1 VTVDPGELP
10 LKGLALPG
18 GSILLRGLAKL
29 GVTTVADLLTYLP
42 RRYEDRREITP
53 IAELVGGTS
62 ATISARVTDLRVEKT
77 WRRGVQRTIATL
89 VDDSGAVDAIWY
101 GRRFIERRLTVG
113 TTIVA
118 TGRVK
123 AMGWTKQ
130 LEAPEFSPIG
140 GGDQVSAGRIVPIYR
155 LTRGVTALSLRRA
168 VRTLLDQFG
177 ADLIDPLPEA
187 VQSRN
192 GLMPLAQAIE
202 ALHWPEEFDLR
213 DAALRRLAFDE
224 LLAVQIA
231 LVHRSRRRAG
241 DGAFSIKPTASERT
255 SIESAILG
263 GIGGAKA
270 KSKTPWTGDQ
280 RRAIDEILA
289 DLATGS
295 PMLRL
300 LQGDVG
306 TGKTAVAF
314 VAAAATAAAGHQSA
328 LLAPT
333 ELLARQHATTAK
345 RLLAPLGIEVALVLG
360 GAPIAE
366 RRAARTAAATGRA
379 ALVIGTHA
387 LFAEGTQFASLGLVV
402 VDEQHRFGVEE
413 RAKLL
418 SKASREP
425 HLLLMTATPIPRT
438 IAQLLYADVASSE
451 LRELPSGRQAIRT
464 AIRTSADLERVWTF
478 VDEEAAA
485 GRQTFVVVPRIADA
499 DSGGEPEQGTTFDD
513 DFDAGS
519 ATGVEAQAE
528 LLRERLPH
536 RRIGVVHGQQRA
548 AERTVAMQAFVA
560 GESDVLVGTTV
571 IEVGVDVPA
580 ASVMVILEAERFGL
594 ATLHQLRGRVGRGG
608 DKGWCI
614 LVSDSDDEVAA
625 ARLQAIE
632 STRDGFLLAEQ
643 DIALRGEGSVLGTSQ
658 SGLPPLRIATLAR
671 AEDRALALVA
681 RTEAEQLLDQRG
693 EAKREAVLLVQS
705 YARGWP
711 IGRATGAALTESAPV

>member
-1 VTVDPGELP
+1 MTVNPGELP

-18 GSILLRGLAKL
+18 GSSLLRGLAKL
-29 GVTTVADLLTYLP
+29 GVNTVADLLTYLP
-42 RRYEDRREITP
+42 RRYEDRRELTP
-53 IAELVGGTS
+53 IADLVGGGS
-62 ATISARVTDLRVEKT
+62 ATVSARVTDLRVEKT

-89 VDDSGAVDAIWY
+89 VDETGAVDAVWY
-101 GRRFIERRLTVG
+101 GRRFIERRLSVG
-113 TTIVA
+113 ATIVA

-123 AMGWTKQ
+123 AVGWTKQ
-130 LEAPEFSPIG
+130 LEAPEFSPLG
-140 GGDQVSAGRIVPIYR
+140 GGDQVSAGRIVPVYR

-168 VRTLLDQFG
+168 VRALLDQFG
-177 ADLIDPLPEA
+177 PDLADPLPTE
-187 VQSRN
+187 VRERV
-192 GLMPLAQAIE
+192 GLLPLAKAME

-241 DGAFSIKPTASERT
+241 DGTIRVAPTAAELTR
-255 SIESAILG
+255 IESAILS
-263 GIGGAKA
+263 GIGIAA
-270 KSKTPWTGDQ
+270 PPHTTPWTADQ

-289 DLATGS
+289 DLAGGS

-306 TGKTAVAF
+306 TGKTAVAL
-314 VAAAATAAAGHQSA
+314 VAAAATAIAGHQSA

-333 ELLARQHATTAK
+333 ELLARQHAATAT

-360 GAPIAE
+360 GSSEAE
-366 RRAARTAAATGRA
+366 RRMARTLAEEGRA
-379 ALVIGTHA
+379 TLVIGTHA
-387 LFAEGTQFASLGLVV
+387 LFAEGTRFSSLGLVI

-418 SKASREP
+418 SKSSREP

-451 LRELPSGRQAIRT
+451 LRALPAGRQPIRT
-464 AIRTSADLERVWTF
+464 AIRTTADLARIWDF
-478 VDEEAAA
+478 VDQEAGA

-499 DSGGEPEQGTTFDD
+499 GVDGASEPETVFDGD
-513 DFDAGS
+513 LETGS
-519 ATGVEAQAE
+519 STGVEAQAA

-536 RRIGVVHGQQRA
+536 RRIGIVHGQQRA
-548 AERTVAMQAFVA
+548 AVRTTAMQAFVA
-560 GESDVLVGTTV
+560 GEMDILVGTTV
-571 IEVGVDVPA
+571 IEVGVDVPS
-580 ASVMVILEAERFGL
+580 ASTMVILEAERFGL
-594 ATLHQLRGRVGRGG
+594 ATLHQLRGRVGRGT

-614 LVSDSDDEVAA
+614 LVSDSEDEVSL
-625 ARLQAIE
+625 ARLHAIE
-632 STRDGFLLAEQ
+632 STRDGFVLAEQ

-671 AEDRALALVA
+671 SEDRALALVA
-681 RTEAEQLLDQRG
+681 RSEAERLLDSRG
-693 EAKREAVLLVQS
+693 EPVGAAQDLIDS

-711 IGRATGAALTESAPV
+711 LGRATGSALTEGAPI

>member
-1 VTVDPGELP
+1 MTVDPGELP
-10 LKGLALPG
+10 LKGLPLPG
-18 GSILLRGLAKL
+18 GSSLLRGLAKL

-53 IAELVGGTS
+53 ISELVGGSS

-123 AMGWTKQ
+123 AMGWTTQ
-130 LEAPEFSPIG
+130 LEAPEFSPVG

-177 ADLIDPLPEA
+177 ADLVDPLPA
-187 VQSRN
+187 SVQSRN

-270 KSKTPWTGDQ
+270 KSTTPWTGDQ

-333 ELLARQHATTAK
+333 ELLARQHAATAK
-345 RLLAPLGIEVALVLG
+345 RLLTPLGIEVALVLG
-360 GAPIAE
+360 GAPVAE
-366 RRAARTAAATGRA
+366 RRAARSAAAEGRA

-387 LFAEGTQFASLGLVV
+387 LFAEGTQFASLGLVI

-451 LRELPSGRQAIRT
+451 LRELPSGRQPIRT

-485 GRQTFVVVPRIADA
+485 GRQTFVVVPRISDA
-499 DSGGEPEQGTTFDD
+499 EAGGEPEQGTTFDD
-513 DFDAGS
+513 DLDVSG

-536 RRIGVVHGQQRA
+536 RRVSVVHGQQRA

-560 GESDVLVGTTV
+560 GETDVLVGTTV

-671 AEDRALALVA
+671 ADDRALALVA

-693 EAKREAVLLVQS
+693 EAKREAVDLVQS

>member
-1 VTVDPGELP
+1 MTVDPGQLP

-18 GSILLRGLAKL
+18 GSSLLRGLAKL

-62 ATISARVTDLRVEKT
+62 ATISARVADLRVEKT

-89 VDDSGAVDAIWY
+89 VDDSGAVDAVWY
-101 GRRFIERRLTVG
+101 GRRFIERRLAVG

-123 AMGWTKQ
+123 AMGWTRQ
-130 LEAPEFSPIG
+130 LEAPEFSPVG

-168 VRTLLDQFG
+168 VRALLDQFG
-177 ADLIDPLPEA
+177 AELVDPMPQS
-187 VQSRN
+187 VQARN
-192 GLMPLAQAIE
+192 DLMPLAQAIE

-241 DGAFSIKPTASERT
+241 DGAFRISPTSKDLIA
-255 SIESAILG
+255 IESAILG
-263 GIGGAKA
+263 GLGGAKA
-270 KSKTPWTGDQ
+270 TTKTPWTGDQ

-289 DLATGS
+289 DLATGA

-314 VAAAATAAAGHQSA
+314 VAAAATARAGHQSA

-333 ELLARQHATTAK
+333 ELLARQHAATAK

-360 GAPIAE
+360 GAPVAE
-366 RRAARTAAATGRA
+366 RRAARTAAADGKA

-387 LFAEGTQFASLGLVV
+387 LFAEGTQFASLGLVI

-451 LRELPSGRQAIRT
+451 LRELPSGRQPIRT
-464 AIRTSADLERVWTF
+464 AIRTSADLERVWAF

-485 GRQTFVVVPRIADA
+485 GRQTFVVVPRITDA
-499 DSGGEPEQGTTFDD
+499 EGDGEPEQGTAFDED
-513 DFDAGS
+513 LDAAG
-519 ATGVEAQAE
+519 ATGVEAQAQ

-548 AERTVAMQAFVA
+548 TERTEAMQAFVA
-560 GESDVLVGTTV
+560 GETDVLVGTTV
-571 IEVGVDVPA
+571 IEVGVDVRA
-580 ASVMVILEAERFGL
+580 ASVMVILAAERFGL

-671 AEDRALALVA
+671 ADDRALALVA
-681 RTEAEQLLDQRG
+681 RSEAEQLLNRRGDATG
-693 EAKREAVLLVQS
+693 EASLLVQS

>member
-1 VTVDPGELP
+1 MTVDPGELP
-10 LKGLALPG
+10 LKGFPLPG
-18 GSILLRGLAKL
+18 GSSLLRGLAKL

-53 IAELVGGTS
+53 IADLVGGSS

-101 GRRFIERRLTVG
+101 GRRFIERRLAVG

-168 VRTLLDQFG
+168 VRALLDQFG
-177 ADLIDPLPEA
+177 ADLVDPLPDS

-241 DGAFSIKPTASERT
+241 DGAFSIKPTTSERT

-333 ELLARQHATTAK
+333 ELLARQHAATAK
-345 RLLAPLGIEVALVLG
+345 RLLAPIGIEVALVLG
-360 GAPIAE
+360 GAPVAE
-366 RRAARTAAATGRA
+366 RRAQRAAAADGRA

-387 LFAEGTQFASLGLVV
+387 LFAEGTQFASLGLVI

-451 LRELPSGRQAIRT
+451 LRELPSGRQPIRT

-485 GRQTFVVVPRIADA
+485 GRQTFVVVPRITDA
-499 DSGGEPEQGTTFDD
+499 EAGGEPEQGTTFDD
-513 DFDAGS
+513 DLDASG

-536 RRIGVVHGQQRA
+536 HRVGVVHGQQRA

-560 GESDVLVGTTV
+560 GETDVLVGTTV

-671 AEDRALALVA
+671 ADDRALALVA

-693 EAKREAVLLVQS
+693 EAKRDAVLLVQS

>member
-1 VTVDPGELP
+1 VTVDPVDLP
-10 LKGLALPG
+10 LKGLPLPG
-18 GSILLRGLAKL
+18 GSSLLRGLAKL

-53 IAELVGGTS
+53 ISELVGGSS

-89 VDDSGAVDAIWY
+89 VDDSGAVDAVWY

-123 AMGWTKQ
+123 AMGWTTQ
-130 LEAPEFSPIG
+130 LEAPEFSPVG
-140 GGDQVSAGRIVPIYR
+140 GGDQVSAGRIVPIYL

-168 VRTLLDQFG
+168 VRTLLDEFG
-177 ADLIDPLPEA
+177 ADLVDPLPA
-187 VQSRN
+187 SVQSRN

-270 KSKTPWTGDQ
+270 KSTTPWTGDQ

-333 ELLARQHATTAK
+333 ELLARQHAATAK

-360 GAPIAE
+360 GAPVAE
-366 RRAARTAAATGRA
+366 RRAARSAAAEGRA

-387 LFAEGTQFASLGLVV
+387 LFAEGTQFASLGLVI

-451 LRELPSGRQAIRT
+451 LRELPSGRQPIRT

-485 GRQTFVVVPRIADA
+485 GRQTFVVVPRISDA
-499 DSGGEPEQGTTFDD
+499 EAGGEPEQGTTFDD
-513 DFDAGS
+513 DLDVSG

-536 RRIGVVHGQQRA
+536 RRVSVVHGQQRA
-548 AERTVAMQAFVA
+548 AERTVAMQAFVN
-560 GESDVLVGTTV
+560 GETDVLVGTTV

-671 AEDRALALVA
+671 ADDRALALVA

-693 EAKREAVLLVQS
+693 EAKREAVDLVQS

>member
-1 VTVDPGELP
+1 MTVDPGELL
-10 LKGLALPG
+10 LKGLPLPG
-18 GSILLRGLAKL
+18 GSSLLRGLAKL

-168 VRTLLDQFG
+168 VRSLLDQFG
-177 ADLIDPLPEA
+177 PDLVDPLPGS

-241 DGAFSIKPTASERT
+241 GGAFSITPTKTELGT
-255 SIESAILG
+255 IESHILG
-263 GIGGAKA
+263 GLGGGSAKR
-270 KSKTPWTGDQ
+270 KTPWTGDQ

-333 ELLARQHATTAK
+333 ELLARQHAATAK

-360 GAPIAE
+360 GTPAAE
-366 RRAARTAAATGRA
+366 RRAARAAAADGHA

-387 LFAEGTQFASLGLVV
+387 LFAEGTQFASLGLVI

-451 LRELPSGRQAIRT
+451 LRELPSGRQPIRT
-464 AIRTSADLERVWTF
+464 AIRTSGDLERVWTF

-485 GRQTFVVVPRIADA
+485 GRQTFVVVPRISDAEAD
-499 DSGGEPEQGTTFDD
+499 GEPEQGTTFDD
-513 DFDAGS
+513 DVAEGG

-560 GESDVLVGTTV
+560 GETDVLVGTTV

-632 STRDGFLLAEQ
+632 ATRDGFLLAEQ
-643 DIALRGEGSVLGTSQ
+643 DITLRGEGSVLGTSQ

-681 RTEAEQLLDQRG
+681 RAEAERLLDQRG

>member
-1 VTVDPGELP
+1 MTVDPGDLP

-18 GSILLRGLAKL
+18 GSSLLRGLAKL

-42 RRYEDRREITP
+42 RRYEDRREITQ
-53 IAELVGGTS
+53 IADLAGGIS
-62 ATISARVTDLRVEKT
+62 ATVSARVTDLRVEKT
-77 WRRGVQRTIATL
+77 WRRGVQRTSATL

-113 TTIVA
+113 STIVA

-130 LEAPEFSPIG
+130 LEGPEFSPIG

-168 VRTLLDQFG
+168 VRTVLDQFG
-177 ADLIDPLPEA
+177 ADLVDPLPPS
-187 VQSRN
+187 VQERN
-192 GLMPLAQAIE
+192 GLMPLTQAIE

-231 LVHRSRRRAG
+231 LVRRSRRRAG
-241 DGAFSIKPTASERT
+241 DGAFGIRPTASERT

-263 GIGGAKA
+263 GIGGATA
-270 KSKTPWTGDQ
+270 KGGTPWTADQ

-289 DLATGS
+289 DLAAGT

-306 TGKTAVAF
+306 TGKTAVAL

-328 LLAPT
+328 ILAPT
-333 ELLARQHATTAK
+333 ELLARQHAATVQ
-345 RLLAPLGIEVALVLG
+345 RLLAPLGIEVSLVLG
-360 GAPIAE
+360 SAPVAE
-366 RRAARTAAATGRA
+366 RRAARTAAAEGRA

-387 LFAEGTQFASLGLVV
+387 LFAEGAQFDSLGLVI

-451 LRELPSGRQAIRT
+451 LRALPAGRQPIRT
-464 AIRTSADLERVWTF
+464 AIRTSAELERVWSF
-478 VDEEAAA
+478 VDAEAEA
-485 GRQTFVVVPRIADA
+485 GRQTFVVVPRISDA
-499 DSGGEPEQGTTFDD
+499 EGDGEPEQVTTFDD
-513 DFDAGS
+513 VVQDGG
-519 ATGVEAQAE
+519 ATGVEAQAAS
-528 LLRERLPH
+528 LRERLPH
-536 RRIGVVHGQQRA
+536 RRIGIVHGQQPA
-548 AERTVAMQAFVA
+548 AERTAAMQAFVA
-560 GESDVLVGTTV
+560 GETNVLVGTTV

-608 DKGWCI
+608 EKGWCI

-625 ARLQAIE
+625 ARLKAIE
-632 STRDGFLLAEQ
+632 STRDGFALAEQ
-643 DIALRGEGSVLGTSQ
+643 DIALRGEGSVLGTTQ

-671 AEDRALALVA
+671 PEDRDLALVA
-681 RTEAEQLLDQRG
+681 RSEAEHLLDRRGDATG
-693 EAKREAVLLVQS
+693 EANLLGQS

>member
-1 VTVDPGELP
+1 MTVDPGELP

-18 GSILLRGLAKL
+18 GSSLLRGLAKL

-53 IAELVGGTS
+53 IAELTGGTS

-89 VDDSGAVDAIWY
+89 VDDSGAVDAVWY
-101 GRRFIERRLTVG
+101 GRRFIERRLAVG

-123 AMGWTKQ
+123 AMGWTRQ
-130 LEAPEFSPIG
+130 LEAPEFSSVG

-168 VRTLLDQFG
+168 VRALLDQFG
-177 ADLIDPLPEA
+177 AELVDPMPQS
-187 VQSRN
+187 VQARN
-192 GLMPLAQAIE
+192 DLMPLAQAIE

-241 DGAFSIKPTASERT
+241 DGAFRISPTSKDLIA
-255 SIESAILG
+255 IESAILG
-263 GIGGAKA
+263 GLGGAKA
-270 KSKTPWTGDQ
+270 TTKTPWTGDQ

-289 DLATGS
+289 DLATGA

-314 VAAAATAAAGHQSA
+314 VAAAATARAGHQSA

-333 ELLARQHATTAK
+333 ELLARQHAATAK

-360 GAPIAE
+360 GAPVAE
-366 RRAARTAAATGRA
+366 RRAARTAAADGKA

-387 LFAEGTQFASLGLVV
+387 LFAEGTQFASLGLVI

-451 LRELPSGRQAIRT
+451 LRELPSGRQPIRT
-464 AIRTSADLERVWTF
+464 AIRTSADLERVWAF

-485 GRQTFVVVPRIADA
+485 GRQTFVVVPRITDA
-499 DSGGEPEQGTTFDD
+499 EGDGEPEQGTAFDED
-513 DFDAGS
+513 LDAAG
-519 ATGVEAQAE
+519 ATGVEAQAQ

-548 AERTVAMQAFVA
+548 TERTEAMQAFVA
-560 GESDVLVGTTV
+560 GETDVLVGTTV
-571 IEVGVDVPA
+571 IEVGVDVRA
-580 ASVMVILEAERFGL
+580 ASVMVILAAERFGL

-671 AEDRALALVA
+671 ADDRALALVA
-681 RTEAEQLLDQRG
+681 RSEAEQLLNRRGDATG
-693 EAKREAVLLVQS
+693 EASLLVQS

>member
-1 VTVDPGELP
+1 MTVDPGDLS

-18 GSILLRGLAKL
+18 GSSLLRGLAKL

-42 RRYEDRREITP
+42 RRYEDRREITH
-53 IAELVGGTS
+53 IADLAGGTS

-113 TTIVA
+113 ATIVA

-130 LEAPEFSPIG
+130 LEGPEFSPIG

-168 VRTLLDQFG
+168 VRTVLDQFG
-177 ADLIDPLPEA
+177 ADLVDPLPPS
-187 VQSRN
+187 VQERN
-192 GLMPLAQAIE
+192 GLMPLTQAIE

-231 LVHRSRRRAG
+231 LVRRSRRRAG
-241 DGAFSIKPTASERT
+241 DGAFGIRPTASERT

-263 GIGGAKA
+263 GIGGATA
-270 KSKTPWTGDQ
+270 KGKTPWTADQ

-289 DLATGS
+289 DLAAGS

-306 TGKTAVAF
+306 TGKTAVAL

-328 LLAPT
+328 ILAPT
-333 ELLARQHATTAK
+333 ELLARQHAATAQ
-345 RLLAPLGIEVALVLG
+345 RLLAPLGIEVSLVLG
-360 GAPIAE
+360 GAPAAE
-366 RRAARTAAATGRA
+366 RRAARTAAAEGRA

-387 LFAEGTQFASLGLVV
+387 LFAEGTQFDSLGLVI

-451 LRELPSGRQAIRT
+451 LRALPAGRQPIRT
-464 AIRTSADLERVWTF
+464 AIRTSAELERVWSF
-478 VDEEAAA
+478 VDAEAEA
-485 GRQTFVVVPRIADA
+485 GRQTFVVVPRISDA
-499 DSGGEPEQGTTFDD
+499 EGDGEPEQVTTFEDVVQD
-513 DFDAGS
+513 GG
-519 ATGVEAQAE
+519 ATGVEAQAAS
-528 LLRERLPH
+528 LRERLPH
-536 RRIGVVHGQQRA
+536 RRIGIVHGQQPA
-548 AERTVAMQAFVA
+548 AERTAAMQAFVA
-560 GESDVLVGTTV
+560 GETNVLVGTTV
-571 IEVGVDVPA
+571 IEVGVDVSA

-608 DKGWCI
+608 EKGWCI

-625 ARLQAIE
+625 ARLKAIE
-632 STRDGFLLAEQ
+632 STRDGFALAEQ
-643 DIALRGEGSVLGTSQ
+643 DIALRGEGSVLGTTQ

-671 AEDRALALVA
+671 PEDRDLALVA
-681 RTEAEQLLDQRG
+681 RSEAEHLLDRRGDATG
-693 EAKREAVLLVQS
+693 EASLLAQS

>member
-1 VTVDPGELP
+1 
-10 LKGLALPG
+10 
-18 GSILLRGLAKL
+18 
-29 GVTTVADLLTYLP
+29 
-42 RRYEDRREITP
+42 
-53 IAELVGGTS
+53 
-62 ATISARVTDLRVEKT
+62 
-77 WRRGVQRTIATL
+77 
-89 VDDSGAVDAIWY
+89 
-101 GRRFIERRLTVG
+101 
-113 TTIVA
+113 
-118 TGRVK
+118 
-123 AMGWTKQ
+123 
-130 LEAPEFSPIG
+130 
-140 GGDQVSAGRIVPIYR
+140 
-155 LTRGVTALSLRRA
+155 
-168 VRTLLDQFG
+168 
-177 ADLIDPLPEA
+177 
-187 VQSRN
+187 
-192 GLMPLAQAIE
+192 
-202 ALHWPEEFDLR
+202 LHWPEEFDLR

-241 DGAFSIKPTASERT
+241 GGAFSITPTKTELAT
-255 SIESAILG
+255 IESHILG
-263 GIGGAKA
+263 RLGGATA
-270 KSKTPWTGDQ
+270 KRKTPWTGDQ
-280 RRAIDEILA
+280 RRAIDEILR

-333 ELLARQHATTAK
+333 ELLARQHAATAK

-625 ARLQAIE
+625 ARLEAIE

-643 DIALRGEGSVLGTSQ
+643 DIVLRGEGSVLGTSQ

>member
-1 VTVDPGELP
+1 MTVDPGELP

-18 GSILLRGLAKL
+18 GSSLLRGLAKL

-53 IAELVGGTS
+53 IAELAGGVS

-168 VRTLLDQFG
+168 VRALLDQFG
-177 ADLIDPLPEA
+177 ADLVDPLPDS

-241 DGAFSIKPTASERT
+241 DGAFSITPTAAERT
-255 SIESAILG
+255 AIESAILG
-263 GIGGAKA
+263 GIGGGKA

-280 RRAIDEILA
+280 RRAIDEILT

-333 ELLARQHATTAK
+333 ELLARQHAATAK

-360 GAPIAE
+360 GAPVAE
-366 RRAARTAAATGRA
+366 RRTARAAAADGRA

-387 LFAEGTQFASLGLVV
+387 LFAEGTQFASLGLVI

-451 LRELPSGRQAIRT
+451 LRELPSGRQPIRT

-499 DSGGEPEQGTTFDD
+499 EGGGEPEQGTTFDD
-513 DFDAGS
+513 DLDAGG
-519 ATGVEAQAE
+519 ATGVEAQAQ
-528 LLRERLPH
+528 LLRERLPN

-560 GESDVLVGTTV
+560 GETDVLVGTTV

-671 AEDRALALVA
+671 ADDRALALVA

-693 EAKREAVLLVQS
+693 EAKGEAALLVQS

>member
-1 VTVDPGELP
+1 MTVDPGELP

-18 GSILLRGLAKL
+18 GSSLLRGLAKL

-53 IAELVGGTS
+53 IADLSGGSS

-130 LEAPEFSPIG
+130 LEAPEFSPVG

-177 ADLIDPLPEA
+177 ADLVDPLPDS

-241 DGAFSIKPTASERT
+241 DGAFSIKPTKAERAT
-255 SIESAILG
+255 IESAILG

-270 KSKTPWTGDQ
+270 KRKTPWTGDQ

-333 ELLARQHATTAK
+333 ELLGRQHAATAK

-360 GAPIAE
+360 GAPVAE
-366 RRAARTAAATGRA
+366 RRAARTAAASGRA

-387 LFAEGTQFASLGLVV
+387 LFAEGTQFASLGLVI

-451 LRELPSGRQAIRT
+451 LRELPSGRQPIRT

-499 DSGGEPEQGTTFDD
+499 DSGGEPEQVTTFNDD
-513 DFDAGS
+513 LDAGS

-548 AERTVAMQAFVA
+548 AERTVAMQAFV
-560 GESDVLVGTTV
+560 
-571 IEVGVDVPA
+571 VGVDVPA

-671 AEDRALALVA
+671 TEDRALALVA
-681 RTEAEQLLDQRG
+681 RGEAEQLLDQRG
-693 EAKREAVLLVQS
+693 EAKREAVLLVHS

>member
-1 VTVDPGELP
+1 MTVDPGELP

-18 GSILLRGLAKL
+18 GSSLLRGLAKL
-29 GVTTVADLLTYLP
+29 GVSTVADLLTYLP

-53 IAELVGGTS
+53 IAELAGGVS

-140 GGDQVSAGRIVPIYR
+140 GGNQVSAGRIVPIYR

-168 VRTLLDQFG
+168 VRALLDQFG
-177 ADLIDPLPEA
+177 ADLVDPLPDS

-241 DGAFSIKPTASERT
+241 DGAFSITPTAAERT
-255 SIESAILG
+255 AIESAILG
-263 GIGGAKA
+263 GIGGGKA

-333 ELLARQHATTAK
+333 ELLARQHAATAK

-360 GAPIAE
+360 GAPVAE
-366 RRAARTAAATGRA
+366 RRTARAAAADGRA

-387 LFAEGTQFASLGLVV
+387 LFAEGTQFASLGLVI

-451 LRELPSGRQAIRT
+451 LRELPSGRQPIRT
-464 AIRTSADLERVWTF
+464 AIRTSADLERVCTF

-499 DSGGEPEQGTTFDD
+499 EGDGEPEQGTTFDD
-513 DFDAGS
+513 DLDAGG
-519 ATGVEAQAE
+519 ATGVEAQAQ
-528 LLRERLPH
+528 LLRERLPN

-560 GESDVLVGTTV
+560 GETDVLVGTTV

-632 STRDGFLLAEQ
+632 ATRDGFLLAEQ

-671 AEDRALALVA
+671 ADDRALALVA

-693 EAKREAVLLVQS
+693 EAKGEAALLVQS

>member
-1 VTVDPGELP
+1 VTVDPGTIP

-18 GSILLRGLAKL
+18 GSSLLRGLAKL
-29 GVTTVADLLTYLP
+29 GVTTVGDLLTFLP

-53 IAELVGGTS
+53 IAGLSGGTS

-113 TTIVA
+113 ATIVA

-123 AMGWTKQ
+123 VMGWTKQ
-130 LEAPEFSPIG
+130 LEAPEFSPIS
-140 GGDQVSAGRIVPIYR
+140 GGDQVSSGRIVPIYR

-168 VRTLLDQFG
+168 VRALLDQFG
-177 ADLIDPLPEA
+177 ADLADPLPNS

-192 GLMPLAQAIE
+192 SLMPLTAAIE

-241 DGAFSIKPTASERT
+241 DGAFSIKPTASEQT
-255 SIESAILG
+255 KIEAAILG
-263 GIGGAKA
+263 GIGGANA
-270 KSKTPWTGDQ
+270 QNKTPWTRDQ
-280 RRAIDEILA
+280 RGAIDEILA

-314 VAAAATAAAGHQSA
+314 VAAAATSAAGHQSA

-333 ELLARQHATTAK
+333 ELLARQHAATAE
-345 RLLAPLGIEVALVLG
+345 RLLAPLGIKVALVLG
-360 GAPIAE
+360 GTPVAE
-366 RRAARTAAATGRA
+366 RRAARAAAAEGSA

-387 LFAEGTQFASLGLVV
+387 LFAEGTQFASLGLVI

-451 LRELPSGRQAIRT
+451 LRALPAGRQPIRT
-464 AIRTSADLERVWTF
+464 AIRTSADLERVWGF

-499 DSGGEPEQGTTFDD
+499 EAGGEPEQGTTFDD
-513 DFDAGS
+513 DTDGGG

-536 RRIGVVHGQQRA
+536 RRVGVVHGQQPA
-548 AERTVAMQAFVA
+548 AERTAAMQAFVA
-560 GESDVLVGTTV
+560 GDIDVLVGTTV

-681 RTEAEQLLDQRG
+681 RAEAEQLLDQRG
-693 EAKREAVLLVQS
+693 EAKSEAMLLVQS

-711 IGRATGAALTESAPV
+711 IGRETGAALTESAPV

>member
-1 VTVDPGELP
+1 MTVDPGELP

-18 GSILLRGLAKL
+18 GSSLLRGLAKL

-53 IAELVGGTS
+53 IADLAGGTS

-101 GRRFIERRLTVG
+101 GRRFIERRLKVG

-130 LEAPEFSPIG
+130 LEAPEFSPVG

-168 VRTLLDQFG
+168 VRSLLDQFG
-177 ADLIDPLPEA
+177 VDLVDPLPQ
-187 VQSRN
+187 VVLSRN
-192 GLMPLAQAIE
+192 ALMPLAQAIE

-213 DAALRRLAFDE
+213 DTALRRLAFDE

-241 DGAFSIKPTASERT
+241 GGAFSIKPTKLERAT
-255 SIESAILG
+255 IESAILG
-263 GIGGAKA
+263 GIGGATS

-306 TGKTAVAF
+306 TGKTAVAL

-333 ELLARQHATTAK
+333 ELLARQHAATAK

-360 GAPIAE
+360 GAPVAE
-366 RRAARTAAATGRA
+366 RRAARTAAAGGRA

-451 LRELPSGRQAIRT
+451 LRELPAGRQPIRT

-478 VDEEAAA
+478 VDEEAEA

-499 DSGGEPEQGTTFDD
+499 DSGGEQEQGTTFDAD
-513 DFDAGS
+513 LDAGS

-536 RRIGVVHGQQRA
+536 RRIVVVHGQQRA

-594 ATLHQLRGRVGRGG
+594 ATLHQLRGRIGRGG

-681 RTEAEQLLDQRG
+681 RTEAERLLDQRG
-693 EAKREAVLLVQS
+693 EAEGEAALLVQS

>member
-1 VTVDPGELP
+1 MTVDPGQLP

-18 GSILLRGLAKL
+18 GSSLLRGLAKL
-29 GVTTVADLLTYLP
+29 GVTTVADLLTFLP

-89 VDDSGAVDAIWY
+89 VDDSGAVDAVWY
-101 GRRFIERRLTVG
+101 GRRFIERRLAVG

-123 AMGWTKQ
+123 AMGWTRQ
-130 LEAPEFSPIG
+130 LEAPEFSPVG

-168 VRTLLDQFG
+168 VRALLDQFG
-177 ADLIDPLPEA
+177 AELVDPMPQS
-187 VQSRN
+187 VQARN
-192 GLMPLAQAIE
+192 DLMPLAQAIE

-241 DGAFSIKPTASERT
+241 DGAFRISPTSKDLIA
-255 SIESAILG
+255 IESAILG
-263 GIGGAKA
+263 GLGGAKA
-270 KSKTPWTGDQ
+270 TTKTPWTGDQ

-289 DLATGS
+289 DLATGA

-314 VAAAATAAAGHQSA
+314 VAAAATARAGHQSA

-333 ELLARQHATTAK
+333 ELLARQHAATAK

-360 GAPIAE
+360 GAPVAE
-366 RRAARTAAATGRA
+366 RRAARTAAADGKA

-387 LFAEGTQFASLGLVV
+387 LFAEGTQFASLGLVI

-451 LRELPSGRQAIRT
+451 LRELPSGRQPIRT
-464 AIRTSADLERVWTF
+464 AIRTSADLERIWAF

-485 GRQTFVVVPRIADA
+485 GRQTFVVVPRITDA
-499 DSGGEPEQGTTFDD
+499 EGDGEPEQGTAFDED
-513 DFDAGS
+513 LDAAG
-519 ATGVEAQAE
+519 ATGVEAQAQ

-548 AERTVAMQAFVA
+548 TERTEAMQAFVA
-560 GESDVLVGTTV
+560 GETDVLVGTTV
-571 IEVGVDVPA
+571 IEVGVDVRA

-671 AEDRALALVA
+671 ADDRALALVA
-681 RTEAEQLLDQRG
+681 RSEAEQLLNRRGDATG
-693 EAKREAVLLVQS
+693 EASLLVQS

>member
-1 VTVDPGELP
+1 MTVDPGELP

-18 GSILLRGLAKL
+18 GSSLLRGLAKL
-29 GVTTVADLLTYLP
+29 GVSTVADLLTYLP

-53 IAELVGGTS
+53 IAELAEGVS

-168 VRTLLDQFG
+168 VRALLDQFG
-177 ADLIDPLPEA
+177 ADLVDPLPDS

-241 DGAFSIKPTASERT
+241 DGAFSITPTAAERT
-255 SIESAILG
+255 AIESAILG
-263 GIGGAKA
+263 GIGGGKA

-333 ELLARQHATTAK
+333 ELLARQHAATAK

-360 GAPIAE
+360 GAPVAE
-366 RRAARTAAATGRA
+366 RRTARAAAADGRA

-387 LFAEGTQFASLGLVV
+387 LFAEGTQFASLGLVI

-451 LRELPSGRQAIRT
+451 LRELPSGRQPIRT

-499 DSGGEPEQGTTFDD
+499 EEGGEPEQGTTFDD
-513 DFDAGS
+513 DLDAGG
-519 ATGVEAQAE
+519 ATGVEAQAQ
-528 LLRERLPH
+528 LLRDRLPH

-548 AERTVAMQAFVA
+548 PERTVAMQAFVA
-560 GESDVLVGTTV
+560 GETDVLVGTTV

-658 SGLPPLRIATLAR
+658 SGIPPLRIATLAR
-671 AEDRALALVA
+671 ADDRALALVA

-693 EAKREAVLLVQS
+693 EAKGEAALLVQS

>member
-18 GSILLRGLAKL
+18 GSSLLRGLAKL
-29 GVTTVADLLTYLP
+29 GVSTVADLLTYLP

-53 IAELVGGTS
+53 IAELAGGTS

-123 AMGWTKQ
+123 SMGWTKQ

-168 VRTLLDQFG
+168 VRALLDQFG
-177 ADLIDPLPEA
+177 ADLVDPLPGS

-241 DGAFSIKPTASERT
+241 GGAFSITPTAAER
-255 SIESAILG
+255 SAIESAILG
-263 GIGGAKA
+263 GIGGGKA

-333 ELLARQHATTAK
+333 ELLARQHAATAK

-360 GAPIAE
+360 GAPVTE
-366 RRAARTAAATGRA
+366 RRTARAAAADGRA

-387 LFAEGTQFASLGLVV
+387 LFAEGTQFASLGLVI

-451 LRELPSGRQAIRT
+451 LRELPSGRQPIRT

-499 DSGGEPEQGTTFDD
+499 EGGGEPEQGTTFDD
-513 DFDAGS
+513 DLDAGG
-519 ATGVEAQAE
+519 ATGVEAQAQ
-528 LLRERLPH
+528 LLRERLPN

-560 GESDVLVGTTV
+560 GETDVLVGTTV

-632 STRDGFLLAEQ
+632 ATRDGFLLAEQ

-671 AEDRALALVA
+671 ADDRALALVA

-693 EAKREAVLLVQS
+693 EAKGEAALLVQS

>member
-1 VTVDPGELP
+1 VTVDPGDLP
-10 LKGLALPG
+10 LKGLPLPG
-18 GSILLRGLAKL
+18 GSSLLRGLAKL

-53 IAELVGGTS
+53 ISELVGGSS

-177 ADLIDPLPEA
+177 ADLVDPLPTS

-192 GLMPLAQAIE
+192 GLMPLAEAIE

-270 KSKTPWTGDQ
+270 KSTTPWTGDQ

-333 ELLARQHATTAK
+333 ELLARQHAATAK

-360 GAPIAE
+360 GAPVAE
-366 RRAARTAAATGRA
+366 RRAARSAAAEGRA

-387 LFAEGTQFASLGLVV
+387 LFAEGTQFVSLGLVI

-418 SKASREP
+418 SKASCEP

-451 LRELPSGRQAIRT
+451 LRELPSGRQPIRT

-485 GRQTFVVVPRIADA
+485 GRQTFVVVPRISDA
-499 DSGGEPEQGTTFDD
+499 EAGGEPEQGITFDD
-513 DFDAGS
+513 DLDVSG

-528 LLRERLPH
+528 LLRVRLPH
-536 RRIGVVHGQQRA
+536 RRVGVVHGQQRA
-548 AERTVAMQAFVA
+548 TERTVAMQAFVN
-560 GESDVLVGTTV
+560 GETDVLVGTTV

-671 AEDRALALVA
+671 ADDRALALVA

-693 EAKREAVLLVQS
+693 EAKREAVALVRS

>member
-1 VTVDPGELP
+1 MTVDPGELP
-10 LKGLALPG
+10 LKGFALPG
-18 GSILLRGLAKL
+18 GSSLLRGLAKL

-42 RRYEDRREITP
+42 RRYEDRREITS
-53 IAELVGGTS
+53 IAELTGGTS

-177 ADLIDPLPEA
+177 SDLVDPLPES
-187 VQSRN
+187 VQTRN

-202 ALHWPEEFDLR
+202 ALHWPEEFALR

-241 DGAFSIKPTASERT
+241 DGAFSIRPTEAERT
-255 SIESAILG
+255 AMESAILG
-263 GIGGAKA
+263 GIGGGDGESA
-270 KSKTPWTGDQ
+270 TPWTTDQ

-289 DLATGS
+289 DLSTGS

-333 ELLARQHATTAK
+333 ELLARQHAATAR

-360 GAPIAE
+360 GTPVSE
-366 RRAARTAAATGRA
+366 RRAARAAAADGRA

-387 LFAEGTQFASLGLVV
+387 LFAEGTQFASLGLVI

-451 LRELPSGRQAIRT
+451 LRALPAGRQAIRT
-464 AIRTSADLERVWTF
+464 AIRTSADLERVWHF

-485 GRQTFVVVPRIADA
+485 GRQTFVVVPRISDA
-499 DSGGEPEQGTTFDD
+499 EGSGEPEQGTTFDD
-513 DFDAGS
+513 DSESSG

-528 LLRERLPH
+528 LLRGRLPH
-536 RRIGVVHGQQRA
+536 RRIGVVHGQQPA
-548 AERTVAMQAFVA
+548 AERTAAMEAFVA
-560 GESDVLVGTTV
+560 GETDVLVGTTV
-571 IEVGVDVPA
+571 IEVGVDVPS

-608 DKGWCI
+608 EKGWCI

-632 STRDGFLLAEQ
+632 STRDGFVLAEQ
-643 DIALRGEGSVLGTSQ
+643 DIALRGEGSVLGTTQ

-671 AEDRALALVA
+671 ADDRALALVA
-681 RTEAEQLLDQRG
+681 RSEAELLLDPRG
-693 EAKREAVLLVQS
+693 DALPVATELVQS

-711 IGRATGAALTESAPV
+711 IGRATGAALAESAPV

>member
-1 VTVDPGELP
+1 MTVDPGELP

-18 GSILLRGLAKL
+18 GSSLLRGLAKL

-53 IAELVGGTS
+53 IADLAGGTS

-123 AMGWTKQ
+123 AMGWTTQ
-130 LEAPEFSPIG
+130 LEAPEFSPVG

-177 ADLIDPLPEA
+177 ADLVDPLPEA
-187 VQSRN
+187 VLSRN
-192 GLMPLAQAIE
+192 GLLPLAQAIE

-241 DGAFSIKPTASERT
+241 GGAFSIKPTKTERAT
-255 SIESAILG
+255 IESAILG

-333 ELLARQHATTAK
+333 ELLARQHAATAK

-360 GAPIAE
+360 GAPVAE
-366 RRAARTAAATGRA
+366 RRASGRA

-451 LRELPSGRQAIRT
+451 LRELPSGRQPIRT

-513 DFDAGS
+513 DLDAGS

-548 AERTVAMQAFVA
+548 AERTAAMQAFVA

-681 RTEAEQLLDQRG
+681 RTEAERLLDQRG
-693 EAKREAVLLVQS
+693 EAEGEAALLVQS

>member
-1 VTVDPGELP
+1 MTVDPGELP

-18 GSILLRGLAKL
+18 GSSLLRGLAKL

-53 IAELVGGTS
+53 IAELAGGTS

-89 VDDSGAVDAIWY
+89 VDDSGAVDAVWY
-101 GRRFIERRLTVG
+101 GRRFIERRLAVG

-123 AMGWTKQ
+123 AMGWTRQ
-130 LEAPEFSPIG
+130 LEAPEFSPVG

-168 VRTLLDQFG
+168 VRALLDQFG
-177 ADLIDPLPEA
+177 AELVDPMPQS
-187 VQSRN
+187 VQARN
-192 GLMPLAQAIE
+192 DLMPLAQAIE

-241 DGAFSIKPTASERT
+241 DGAFRISPTSKDLIA
-255 SIESAILG
+255 IESAILG
-263 GIGGAKA
+263 GLGGAKGTT
-270 KSKTPWTGDQ
+270 KTPWTGDQ

-289 DLATGS
+289 DLATGA

-314 VAAAATAAAGHQSA
+314 VAAAATARAGHQSA

-333 ELLARQHATTAK
+333 ELLARQHAATAK

-360 GAPIAE
+360 GAPVAE
-366 RRAARTAAATGRA
+366 RRAARTAAADGKA

-387 LFAEGTQFASLGLVV
+387 LFAEGTQFASLGLVI

-451 LRELPSGRQAIRT
+451 LRELPSGRQPIRT
-464 AIRTSADLERVWTF
+464 AIRTSADLERVWAF

-485 GRQTFVVVPRIADA
+485 GRQTFVVVPRITDA
-499 DSGGEPEQGTTFDD
+499 EGDGEPEQGTAFDED
-513 DFDAGS
+513 LDAAG
-519 ATGVEAQAE
+519 ATGVEAQAQ

-548 AERTVAMQAFVA
+548 TERTEAMQAFVA
-560 GESDVLVGTTV
+560 GETDVLVGTTV
-571 IEVGVDVPA
+571 IEVGVDVRA

-671 AEDRALALVA
+671 ADDRALALVA
-681 RTEAEQLLDQRG
+681 RSEAEQLLNRRGDAMG
-693 EAKREAVLLVQS
+693 EASLLVQS

>member
-1 VTVDPGELP
+1 MTVDPGELP
-10 LKGLALPG
+10 LKGLPLPG
-18 GSILLRGLAKL
+18 GSSLLRGLAKL

-53 IAELVGGTS
+53 IADLVGGSS

-77 WRRGVQRTIATL
+77 WRRGVQRTIATF

-123 AMGWTKQ
+123 AMGWTNQ

-177 ADLIDPLPEA
+177 ADLSDPLPDT
-187 VQSRN
+187 VLSRN
-192 GLMPLAQAIE
+192 ALLPLAQAIE
-202 ALHWPEEFDLR
+202 ALHWPEEFELR

-231 LVHRSRRRAG
+231 LVRRSRRRAG

-270 KSKTPWTGDQ
+270 ASTTPWTGDQ

-333 ELLARQHATTAK
+333 ELLARQHAATAK
-345 RLLAPLGIEVALVLG
+345 RLLTPLGIEVALVLG
-360 GAPIAE
+360 GTPVGE
-366 RRAARTAAATGRA
+366 RRVARAAAADGRA

-387 LFAEGTQFASLGLVV
+387 LFAEGTQFASLGLVI

-451 LRELPSGRQAIRT
+451 LRELPFGRQPIRT
-464 AIRTSADLERVWTF
+464 AIRTSADLERVWAF

-485 GRQTFVVVPRIADA
+485 GRQTFVVVPRISDA
-499 DSGGEPEQGTTFDD
+499 EEAGEPEQGTTFDD
-513 DFDAGS
+513 DIDGGG

-528 LLRERLPH
+528 LLRVRLPN
-536 RRIGVVHGQQRA
+536 RRIGVVHGQQPA
-548 AERTVAMQAFVA
+548 SERTAAMQAFVA
-560 GESDVLVGTTV
+560 GETNVLVGTTV

-625 ARLQAIE
+625 ARLQAIA

-671 AEDRALALVA
+671 ADDRALALVA

-693 EAKREAVLLVQS
+693 EAKREGISLVQS

-711 IGRATGAALTESAPV
+711 IGRATGAALSESAPV

>member
-1 VTVDPGELP
+1 VTVDPGELL
-10 LKGLALPG
+10 LKGLPLPG
-18 GSILLRGLAKL
+18 GSSLLRGLAKL

-53 IAELVGGTS
+53 IAELAGGVS

-130 LEAPEFSPIG
+130 LEAPEFSSIG

-168 VRTLLDQFG
+168 VRALLDQFS
-177 ADLIDPLPEA
+177 ADLVDPLPGS

-241 DGAFSIKPTASERT
+241 DGAFSITATAAERT
-255 SIESAILG
+255 AIESAILG
-263 GIGGAKA
+263 GIGGGKA

-333 ELLARQHATTAK
+333 ELLARQHAATAK

-360 GAPIAE
+360 GAPVAE
-366 RRAARTAAATGRA
+366 RRTARAAAADGRA

-387 LFAEGTQFASLGLVV
+387 LFAEGTQFASLGLVI

-451 LRELPSGRQAIRT
+451 LRELPSGRQPIRT

-499 DSGGEPEQGTTFDD
+499 EGGGEPEQGTTFDD
-513 DFDAGS
+513 DLDAGG
-519 ATGVEAQAE
+519 ATGVEAQAQ
-528 LLRERLPH
+528 LLRERLPN

-560 GESDVLVGTTV
+560 GETDVLVGTTV

-632 STRDGFLLAEQ
+632 ATRDGFLLAEQ

-671 AEDRALALVA
+671 ADDRALALVA

-693 EAKREAVLLVQS
+693 EAKGEAALLVQS

>member
-1 VTVDPGELP
+1 
-10 LKGLALPG
+10 
-18 GSILLRGLAKL
+18 
-29 GVTTVADLLTYLP
+29 
-42 RRYEDRREITP
+42 
-53 IAELVGGTS
+53 
-62 ATISARVTDLRVEKT
+62 
-77 WRRGVQRTIATL
+77 VQRTIATL
-89 VDDSGAVDAIWY
+89 VDDSGAVDAVWY
-101 GRRFIERRLTVG
+101 GRRFIERRLAVG

-123 AMGWTKQ
+123 AMGWTRQ
-130 LEAPEFSPIG
+130 LEAPEFSPVG

-168 VRTLLDQFG
+168 VRALLDQFG
-177 ADLIDPLPEA
+177 AELVDPMPQS
-187 VQSRN
+187 VQARN
-192 GLMPLAQAIE
+192 DLMPLAQAIE

-241 DGAFSIKPTASERT
+241 DGAFRISPTSKDLIA
-255 SIESAILG
+255 IESAILG
-263 GIGGAKA
+263 GLGGAKA
-270 KSKTPWTGDQ
+270 TTKTPWTGDQ

-289 DLATGS
+289 DLATGA

-314 VAAAATAAAGHQSA
+314 VAAAATARAGHQSA

-333 ELLARQHATTAK
+333 ELLARQHAATAK

-360 GAPIAE
+360 GAPVAE
-366 RRAARTAAATGRA
+366 RRAARTAAADGKA

-387 LFAEGTQFASLGLVV
+387 LFAEGTQFASLGLVI

-451 LRELPSGRQAIRT
+451 LRELPSGRQPIRT
-464 AIRTSADLERVWTF
+464 AIRTSADLERIWAF

-485 GRQTFVVVPRIADA
+485 GRQTFVVVPRITDA
-499 DSGGEPEQGTTFDD
+499 EGDGEPEQGTAFDED
-513 DFDAGS
+513 LDAAG
-519 ATGVEAQAE
+519 ATGVEAQAQ

-548 AERTVAMQAFVA
+548 TERTEAMQAFVA
-560 GESDVLVGTTV
+560 GETDVLVGTTV
-571 IEVGVDVPA
+571 IEVGVDVRA

-625 ARLQAIE
+625 VRLQAIE

-671 AEDRALALVA
+671 ADDRALALVA
-681 RTEAEQLLDQRG
+681 RSEAEQLLNRRGDATG
-693 EAKREAVLLVQS
+693 EASLLVQS

>member
-18 GSILLRGLAKL
+18 GSSLLRGLAKL
-29 GVTTVADLLTYLP
+29 GVSTVADLLTYLP

-53 IAELVGGTS
+53 IADLVGGTS

-168 VRTLLDQFG
+168 VRALLDQFG
-177 ADLIDPLPEA
+177 ADLVDPLPDS

-241 DGAFSIKPTASERT
+241 DGAFSITPTAAERT
-255 SIESAILG
+255 AIESAILG
-263 GIGGAKA
+263 GIGGGKA

-280 RRAIDEILA
+280 RRAIDEILT

-333 ELLARQHATTAK
+333 ELLARQHAATAK

-360 GAPIAE
+360 GAPVAE
-366 RRAARTAAATGRA
+366 RRTARAAAADGRA

-387 LFAEGTQFASLGLVV
+387 LFAEGTQFASLGLVI

-451 LRELPSGRQAIRT
+451 LRELPSGRQPIRT

-499 DSGGEPEQGTTFDD
+499 EGGGEPEQGTTFDD
-513 DFDAGS
+513 DLDAGG
-519 ATGVEAQAE
+519 ATGVEAQAQ

-560 GESDVLVGTTV
+560 GETDVLVGTTV

-632 STRDGFLLAEQ
+632 ATRDGFLLAEQ

-671 AEDRALALVA
+671 ADDRALALVA

-693 EAKREAVLLVQS
+693 EAKREAALLVQS

>member
-1 VTVDPGELP
+1 MTVDPGELP

-18 GSILLRGLAKL
+18 GSSLLRGLAKL
-29 GVTTVADLLTYLP
+29 GVSTVADLLTYLP

-53 IAELVGGTS
+53 IADLAGGTS

-123 AMGWTKQ
+123 VMGWTKL

-168 VRTLLDQFG
+168 VRAVLDQFG
-177 ADLIDPLPEA
+177 ADLVDPLPDS

-192 GLMPLAQAIE
+192 RLMPLAQAIE
-202 ALHWPEEFDLR
+202 ALHWPEEFDVR

-241 DGAFSIKPTASERT
+241 DGAFSITPTAAERT
-255 SIESAILG
+255 AIESAILG
-263 GIGGAKA
+263 GIGGGQV

-289 DLATGS
+289 DLAKGS

-333 ELLARQHATTAK
+333 ELLARQHAATAK
-345 RLLAPLGIEVALVLG
+345 RLLAPIGIEVALVLG
-360 GAPIAE
+360 GAPVAE
-366 RRAARTAAATGRA
+366 RRTARAAAADGRA

-387 LFAEGTQFASLGLVV
+387 LFAEGTQFASLGLVI

-451 LRELPSGRQAIRT
+451 LRELPSGRQQIRT

-499 DSGGEPEQGTTFDD
+499 EADGEPEQGTTFDD
-513 DFDAGS
+513 DLDAGG
-519 ATGVEAQAE
+519 ATGVEAQAQ
-528 LLRERLPH
+528 LLRERLPN

-560 GESDVLVGTTV
+560 GETDVLVGTTV

-671 AEDRALALVA
+671 ADDRALALVA

-693 EAKREAVLLVQS
+693 EAKGEAALLVQS

-711 IGRATGAALTESAPV
+711 IGRATGTALTESAPV

>member
-1 VTVDPGELP
+1 MTVDPGELP

-18 GSILLRGLAKL
+18 GSSLLRGLAKL
-29 GVTTVADLLTYLP
+29 GVSTVADLLTYLP

-53 IAELVGGTS
+53 IAELAGGVS

-177 ADLIDPLPEA
+177 ADLVDPLPDS

-231 LVHRSRRRAG
+231 LVHRSRRRAD
-241 DGAFSIKPTASERT
+241 DGAFSITPTAAERT
-255 SIESAILG
+255 AIESAILG
-263 GIGGAKA
+263 GIGGGKA

-333 ELLARQHATTAK
+333 ELLARQHAATAK

-360 GAPIAE
+360 GAPVAE
-366 RRAARTAAATGRA
+366 RRTARAAAADGRA

-387 LFAEGTQFASLGLVV
+387 LFAEGTQFASLGLVI

-451 LRELPSGRQAIRT
+451 LRELPSGRQPIRT

-499 DSGGEPEQGTTFDD
+499 EGGGEPEQGTTFDD
-513 DFDAGS
+513 DLDAGG
-519 ATGVEAQAE
+519 ATGVEAQAQH
-528 LLRERLPH
+528 LRERLPN
-536 RRIGVVHGQQRA
+536 RRIGVVHGQQRV
-548 AERTVAMQAFVA
+548 AERTAAMQAFVA
-560 GESDVLVGTTV
+560 GETDVLIGTTV

-671 AEDRALALVA
+671 ADDRALALVA

-693 EAKREAVLLVQS
+693 EAKGEAALLVQS

>member
-1 VTVDPGELP
+1 MTVDPGELP
-10 LKGLALPG
+10 LKGLPLPG
-18 GSILLRGLAKL
+18 GSSLLRGLAKL

-177 ADLIDPLPEA
+177 ADLVDPLPEA

-333 ELLARQHATTAK
+333 ELLARQHAATAK
-345 RLLAPLGIEVALVLG
+345 RLLGPLGIEVALVLG
-360 GAPIAE
+360 GAPVAE
-366 RRAARTAAATGRA
+366 RRAARTAAASGRA

-451 LRELPSGRQAIRT
+451 LRELPSGRQPIRT

>member
-1 VTVDPGELP
+1 MTVDPGELP

-18 GSILLRGLAKL
+18 GSSLLRGLAKL
-29 GVTTVADLLTYLP
+29 GVSTVADLLTYLP

-53 IAELVGGTS
+53 IAELAGGVS

-123 AMGWTKQ
+123 AMGWTMQ

-168 VRTLLDQFG
+168 VRALLDQFG
-177 ADLIDPLPEA
+177 ADLVDPLPGS
-187 VQSRN
+187 VRSRN

-224 LLAVQIA
+224 LFAVQIA

-241 DGAFSIKPTASERT
+241 DGAFSITPTAAERT
-255 SIESAILG
+255 AIESAILG
-263 GIGGAKA
+263 GIGGGKA

-280 RRAIDEILA
+280 RRAIDEILT

-333 ELLARQHATTAK
+333 ELLARQHAATAK

-360 GAPIAE
+360 GAPVAE
-366 RRAARTAAATGRA
+366 RRTARVAAADGRA

-387 LFAEGTQFASLGLVV
+387 LFTEGTQFASLGLVI

-451 LRELPSGRQAIRT
+451 LRELPSGRQPIRT

-499 DSGGEPEQGTTFDD
+499 EGGGEPEQGTTFDD
-513 DFDAGS
+513 DLDAGG
-519 ATGVEAQAE
+519 ATGVEAQAQ

-560 GESDVLVGTTV
+560 GETDVLIGTTV

-671 AEDRALALVA
+671 ADDRALALVA

-693 EAKREAVLLVQS
+693 EAKGEAALLVQS

>member
-1 VTVDPGELP
+1 MTVDPGALP
-10 LKGLALPG
+10 LKGLPLPG
-18 GSILLRGLAKL
+18 GSSLLRGLAKL

-53 IAELVGGTS
+53 IVDLVGGSS

-177 ADLIDPLPEA
+177 ADLVDPLPA
-187 VQSRN
+187 SVQSRN
-192 GLMPLAQAIE
+192 GLMPLAQAIQ

-241 DGAFSIKPTASERT
+241 DGAFSIKPTTSERT

-263 GIGGAKA
+263 GIGGTKA

-333 ELLARQHATTAK
+333 ELLARQHAATAK

-360 GAPIAE
+360 GAPVAE
-366 RRAARTAAATGRA
+366 RRAARSAAAEGRA

-387 LFAEGTQFASLGLVV
+387 LFAEGTQFASLGLVI

-451 LRELPSGRQAIRT
+451 LRELPSGRQPIRT

-485 GRQTFVVVPRIADA
+485 GRQTFVVVPRISDA
-499 DSGGEPEQGTTFDD
+499 EAGGQPEQGTTFDD
-513 DFDAGS
+513 DLDASG

-528 LLRERLPH
+528 LLRERLPY
-536 RRIGVVHGQQRA
+536 RRVGVVHGQQRA

-560 GESDVLVGTTV
+560 GETDVLVGTTV

-671 AEDRALALVA
+671 ADDRALALVA
-681 RTEAEQLLDQRG
+681 RTEAEQLLDQHG
-693 EAKREAVLLVQS
+693 EPKREAVDLVQS

>member
-1 VTVDPGELP
+1 MTVDPGELP

-18 GSILLRGLAKL
+18 GSSLLRGLAKL
-29 GVTTVADLLTYLP
+29 DVTTVADLLTYLP

-53 IAELVGGTS
+53 IAELIGGTS
-62 ATISARVTDLRVEKT
+62 ATISARITDLRVEKT

-101 GRRFIERRLTVG
+101 GRRFIERRLSVG

-130 LEAPEFSPIG
+130 LEAPEFSPVG

-168 VRTLLDQFG
+168 VRALLDQFG
-177 ADLIDPLPEA
+177 ADLVDPLPDS

-241 DGAFSIKPTASERT
+241 DGAFSITPNAAERT
-255 SIESAILG
+255 AIESAILR
-263 GIGGAKA
+263 GIGGGKA

-333 ELLARQHATTAK
+333 ELLARQHAATAK
-345 RLLAPLGIEVALVLG
+345 RLLAPLGIDVALVLG
-360 GAPIAE
+360 GVSVAE
-366 RRAARTAAATGRA
+366 RRTARAGAANGSA

-387 LFAEGTQFASLGLVV
+387 LFAEGTQFASLGLVI

-451 LRELPSGRQAIRT
+451 LRELPSGRQPIRT

-485 GRQTFVVVPRIADA
+485 GRQTFVVVPRISDA
-499 DSGGEPEQGTTFDD
+499 EGAGESGQETAFEDD
-513 DFDAGS
+513 LDEAGAS
-519 ATGVEAQAE
+519 GVEAQAE

-548 AERTVAMQAFVA
+548 AERIVAMQAFVA
-560 GESDVLVGTTV
+560 GETDVLVGTTV
-571 IEVGVDVPA
+571 IEVGVDVPS

-614 LVSDSDDEVAA
+614 LVSDNDDEVAA

-671 AEDRALALVA
+671 ADDRALALVA
-681 RTEAEQLLDQRG
+681 RTEAEQLLDQHG
-693 EAKREAVLLVQS
+693 EAEGEAALLVQS

>member
-1 VTVDPGELP
+1 MTVDPGELP
-10 LKGLALPG
+10 LKGLPLPG
-18 GSILLRGLAKL
+18 GSSLLRGLAKL

-53 IAELVGGTS
+53 ISELVGGSS

-123 AMGWTKQ
+123 AMGWTTQ
-130 LEAPEFSPIG
+130 LEAPEFSPVG

-177 ADLIDPLPEA
+177 ADLVDPLPA
-187 VQSRN
+187 SVQSRN

-270 KSKTPWTGDQ
+270 KSTTPWTGDQ

-333 ELLARQHATTAK
+333 ELLARQHAATAK

-360 GAPIAE
+360 GAPVAE
-366 RRAARTAAATGRA
+366 RRAARSAAAEGRA

-387 LFAEGTQFASLGLVV
+387 LFAEGTQFASLGLVI

-451 LRELPSGRQAIRT
+451 LRELPSGRQPIRT

-485 GRQTFVVVPRIADA
+485 GRQTFVVVPRISDA
-499 DSGGEPEQGTTFDD
+499 EAGGEPEQGTTFDD
-513 DFDAGS
+513 DLDVSG

-536 RRIGVVHGQQRA
+536 RRVSVVHGQQRA

-560 GESDVLVGTTV
+560 GETDVLVGTTV

-625 ARLQAIE
+625 ERLQAIE

-671 AEDRALALVA
+671 ADDRALALVA

-693 EAKREAVLLVQS
+693 EAKREAVDLVQS

>member
-1 VTVDPGELP
+1 MTVDPGQLP

-18 GSILLRGLAKL
+18 GSSLLRGLAKL

-53 IAELVGGTS
+53 IAELAGGTS

-89 VDDSGAVDAIWY
+89 VDDSGAVDAVWY

-123 AMGWTKQ
+123 AMGWTRQ
-130 LEAPEFSPIG
+130 LEAPEFSPVG

-168 VRTLLDQFG
+168 VRALLDQFG
-177 ADLIDPLPEA
+177 AELVDPMPQS
-187 VQSRN
+187 VQARN
-192 GLMPLAQAIE
+192 DLMPLAQAIE

-241 DGAFSIKPTASERT
+241 DGAFRISPTSKDLIA
-255 SIESAILG
+255 IESAILG
-263 GIGGAKA
+263 GLGGAKA
-270 KSKTPWTGDQ
+270 TTKTPWTGDQ

-289 DLATGS
+289 DLATGA

-314 VAAAATAAAGHQSA
+314 VAAAATARAGHQSA

-333 ELLARQHATTAK
+333 ELLARQHAATAK

-360 GAPIAE
+360 GAPVAE
-366 RRAARTAAATGRA
+366 RRAARTAAADGKA

-387 LFAEGTQFASLGLVV
+387 LFAEGTQFASLGLVI

-451 LRELPSGRQAIRT
+451 LRELPSGRQPIRT
-464 AIRTSADLERVWTF
+464 AIRTSADLERVWAF

-485 GRQTFVVVPRIADA
+485 GRQTFVVVPRITDA
-499 DSGGEPEQGTTFDD
+499 EGDGEPEQGTAFDED
-513 DFDAGS
+513 LDAAG
-519 ATGVEAQAE
+519 ATGVEAQAQ

-548 AERTVAMQAFVA
+548 TERTEAMQAFVA
-560 GESDVLVGTTV
+560 GETDVLVGTTV
-571 IEVGVDVPA
+571 IEVGVDVRA

-671 AEDRALALVA
+671 ADDRALALVA
-681 RTEAEQLLDQRG
+681 RSEAEQLLNRRGDATG
-693 EAKREAVLLVQS
+693 EASLLVQS

>member
-1 VTVDPGELP
+1 MTVDPGQLP

-18 GSILLRGLAKL
+18 GSSLLRGLAKL

-53 IAELVGGTS
+53 IAELAGGTS

-89 VDDSGAVDAIWY
+89 VDDSGAVDAVWY
-101 GRRFIERRLTVG
+101 GRRFIERRLAVG

-123 AMGWTKQ
+123 AMGWTRQ
-130 LEAPEFSPIG
+130 LEAPEFSPVG

-168 VRTLLDQFG
+168 VRALLDQFG
-177 ADLIDPLPEA
+177 AELVDPMPQS
-187 VQSRN
+187 VQARN
-192 GLMPLAQAIE
+192 DLMPLAQAIE

-241 DGAFSIKPTASERT
+241 DGAFRISPTSKDLIA
-255 SIESAILG
+255 IESAILG
-263 GIGGAKA
+263 GLGGAKGTT
-270 KSKTPWTGDQ
+270 KTPWTGDQ

-289 DLATGS
+289 DLATGA
-295 PMLRL
+295 PMMRL

-314 VAAAATAAAGHQSA
+314 VAAAATARAGHQSA

-333 ELLARQHATTAK
+333 ELLARQHAATAK

-360 GAPIAE
+360 GAPVAE
-366 RRAARTAAATGRA
+366 RRAARTAASDGKA

-387 LFAEGTQFASLGLVV
+387 LFAEGTQFASLGLVI

-451 LRELPSGRQAIRT
+451 LRELPSGRQPIRT
-464 AIRTSADLERVWTF
+464 AIRTSADLERVWAF

-485 GRQTFVVVPRIADA
+485 GRQTFVVVPRITDA
-499 DSGGEPEQGTTFDD
+499 EGDGEPEQGIAFDED
-513 DFDAGS
+513 LDAAG
-519 ATGVEAQAE
+519 ATGVEAQAQ

-548 AERTVAMQAFVA
+548 TERTEAMQAFVA
-560 GESDVLVGTTV
+560 GETDVLVGTTV
-571 IEVGVDVPA
+571 IEVGVDVRA

-671 AEDRALALVA
+671 ADDRALALVA
-681 RTEAEQLLDQRG
+681 RSEAEQLLNRRGDATG
-693 EAKREAVLLVQS
+693 EASLLVQS